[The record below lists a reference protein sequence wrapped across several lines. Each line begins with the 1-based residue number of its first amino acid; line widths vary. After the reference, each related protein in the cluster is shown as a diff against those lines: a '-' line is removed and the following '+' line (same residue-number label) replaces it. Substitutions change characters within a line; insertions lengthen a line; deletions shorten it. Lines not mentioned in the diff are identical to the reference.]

1 MAQLVVRNLDEDLVQ
16 ALKQRAAAQGNSA
29 EETHRQIL
37 QAALRGPKRRSF
49 AEVLMAMPDVGEDA
63 DFDRKQSGDLA

>member
-1 MAQLVVRNLDEDLVQ
+1 MAQLVVRNLDDDLVQ

-29 EETHRQIL
+29 EEMHRQIL

-49 AEVLMAMPDVGEDA
+49 AEVLSAMPNVGEDA
-63 DFDRKQSGDLA
+63 DFERKQSGDAA